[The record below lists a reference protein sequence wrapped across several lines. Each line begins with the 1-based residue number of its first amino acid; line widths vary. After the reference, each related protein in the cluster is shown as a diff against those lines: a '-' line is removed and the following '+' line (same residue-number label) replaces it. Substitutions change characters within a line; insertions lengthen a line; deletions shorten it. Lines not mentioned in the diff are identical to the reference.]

1 MTENVIPEPLLPL
14 EPRERQPET
23 AEVLRRL
30 LEGDRWVNP
39 WLPFPQQ
46 SCRFIFGPNRDKPL
60 PVGTLKLL
68 WSAGSPWVQ
77 RCPECGGQA
86 YTVDFG
92 AALIA
97 IGGLILVCVGCDRK
111 FYQPRGGLVGVR
123 DLLDRS
129 PLVGTRFRYT
139 AMFYGG
145 SRPSD
150 GAELR
155 VALGLAKPPARKVTP
170 AAKPTPRR
178 KPVLKPPGGR
188 RRSAED
194 EVSVSKSTRAE
205 RKPRLRTD
213 LGEASRTERQAGKP
227 APTSKGP
234 RGQSVTADR
243 SATAKPKR
251 SISSAESS
259 CWTKKLMEKGLTR
272 EQATMWISNFFM

>member
-86 YTVDFG
+86 YTVTFG

-97 IGGLILVCVGCDRK
+97 IGWIVLVCAGCDRELWH
-111 FYQPRGGLVGVR
+111 PAGSLVDIGN
-123 DLLDRS
+123 LLNRS
-129 PLVGTRFRYT
+129 PLEGTRFQPT
-139 AMFYGG
+139 IMMYGG

-150 GAELR
+150 GAGRIIRREGFTR
-155 VALGLAKPPARKVTP
+155 LAKHGQGFTTASPAFSENLI
-170 AAKPTPRR
+170 A
-178 KPVLKPPGGR
+178 
-188 RRSAED
+188 
-194 EVSVSKSTRAE
+194 RAYHSE
-205 RKPRLRTD
+205 HPFSGD
-213 LGEASRTERQAGKP
+213 
-227 APTSKGP
+227 
-234 RGQSVTADR
+234 
-243 SATAKPKR
+243 
-251 SISSAESS
+251 
-259 CWTKKLMEKGLTR
+259 
-272 EQATMWISNFFM
+272 